1 MGPYFS
7 HFSILDE
14 SEVWSFMKLVGQGPT
29 RHKPSLR
36 GPLCHVAIGIRQS
49 TLKLGGLKQQPFF
62 FYKSMNRLGGFTDLS
77 GLTYGGLTYA
87 SSVSLRV
94 G

>member
-1 MGPYFS
+1 MCKRHPYFP
-7 HFSILDE
+7 HISILDE
-14 SEVWSFMKLVGQGPT
+14 SEVWSFMQLVGQGPT

-36 GPLCHVAIGIRQS
+36 GPLCHIAIGIRQG
-49 TLKLGGLKQQPFF
+49 TLKLGGLKQQLFFF
-62 FYKSMNRLGGFTDLS
+62 FYKSMNHLGGFTDLS
-77 GLTYGGLTYA
+77 GLIYA

>member
-1 MGPYFS
+1 MQKIMGPYFS
-7 HFSILDE
+7 HLSILDE

-29 RHKPSLR
+29 RNKPSLH

-62 FYKSMNRLGGFTDLS
+62 FFT
-77 GLTYGGLTYA
+77 
-87 SSVSLRV
+87 SL
-94 G
+94 